1 MLQTKPYLDL
11 RVDLEQHFPQ
21 HLPIINFMCNYD
33 AQEGK
38 AKLEVNHKSGYY
50 HQVQGQL
57 VLSGLPWCNFVVSLT
72 GSRSIYV
79 ERIYFDKIIV
89 LGAVQ
94 NVQSY
99 NTALTFLKGDLSKYF
114 LPINN

>member
-21 HLPIINFMCNYD
+21 RLPIINFMCNYD

-50 HQVQGQL
+50 HQVQGQ
-57 VLSGLPWCNFVVSLT
+57 
-72 GSRSIYV
+72 
-79 ERIYFDKIIV
+79 
-89 LGAVQ
+89 
-94 NVQSY
+94 
-99 NTALTFLKGDLSKYF
+99 
-114 LPINN
+114 